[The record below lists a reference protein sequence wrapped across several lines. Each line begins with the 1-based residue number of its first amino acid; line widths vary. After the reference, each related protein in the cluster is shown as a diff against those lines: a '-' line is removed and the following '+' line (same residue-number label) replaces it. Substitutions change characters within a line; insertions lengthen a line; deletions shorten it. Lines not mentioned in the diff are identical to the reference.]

1 MELKGFAEPGSE
13 EAGLLI
19 RIDKNRRPET
29 G

>member
-1 MELKGFAEPGSE
+1 MELKGFVEPGSE
-13 EAGLLI
+13 EAGLLK